1 MSFVALKRIR
11 HHWFSPQLWLR
22 RLVLWGGA
30 ICVGSIAI
38 LFAMGADQSNIL
50 LHRMVAYSPYLPLVV
65 TPAGLALAVYVTR
78 RIFPGA
84 EGSGIP
90 QVIAALQI
98 QEDKLRGSVLSLR
111 IAFGKI
117 VVTLFALLVGAAV
130 GREGPTVQIG
140 ASVMHS
146 LGRFVRFSRQ
156 ETEKGLILAGGAAGV
171 AAAFNT
177 PLAGIVFAIEE
188 MSRSF
193 EERTSGTILTAV
205 IIAGITSLAVIGDYP
220 YFGHTSAVLPL
231 DIAWIAVIVCGA
243 GGGLAGGI
251 FSRLIIASTQ
261 NLPGKAGL
269 FKRNRPILFAAAC
282 GLILAVLG
290 LLSDSTTYGT
300 GYHEARR
307 VLEGDGQVP
316 ALYGVLKLLA
326 TAVSYASGVPGGLFS
341 PSLAVGA
348 GFGVNISEIM
358 PYAPAGAVVLLGMA
372 GYFAGV
378 VQAPITSFVIVIEMT
393 DNHQLAL
400 PLMATALVAAGTSR
414 LICPTPIYKALSEGF
429 LSRTKSTKA
438 GEASGKAA
446 GKAPAGKAGEAQS
459 KPPAA

>member
-1 MSFVALKRIR
+1 VPLVALKRIR

-30 ICVGSIAI
+30 VCVGLIAI
-38 LFAMGADQSNIL
+38 LFAMGADKANL
-50 LHRMVAYSPYLPLVV
+50 VFHRIIAYSPYLPLVI
-65 TPAGLALAVYVTR
+65 TPAGLALAVFVTR

-90 QVIAALQI
+90 QVIASLQI
-98 QEDKLRGSVLSLR
+98 QDAKLRGSVLSLK
-111 IAFGKI
+111 IAVGKI
-117 VVTLFALLVGAAV
+117 VVTLFGLLVGATI

-140 ASVMHS
+140 ASIMHAF
-146 LGRFVRFSRQ
+146 GKFVRFSRQ
-156 ETEKGLILAGGAAGV
+156 ETERGLILAGGAAGV

-205 IIAGITSLAVIGDYP
+205 ILAGITSLAVLGDYP
-220 YFGHTSAVLPL
+220 YFGYTSAFLPL
-231 DIAWIAVIVCGA
+231 DTAWIAVLVCGA
-243 GGGLAGGI
+243 GGGLLGGV
-251 FSRLIIASTQ
+251 FSRLIITSARG
-261 NLPGKAGL
+261 LPGKAGV

-300 GYHEARR
+300 GYHEARS
-307 VLEGDGQVP
+307 VLEGNGQVP
-316 ALYGVLKLLA
+316 VTYGVLKLLA

-348 GFGVNISEIM
+348 GFGVNISSIM
-358 PYAPAGAVVLLGMA
+358 PYAPAGAVILLGMV

-378 VQAPITSFVIVIEMT
+378 VQAPITAFVIVIEMT
-393 DNHQLAL
+393 DNHQLAV
-400 PLMATALVAAGTSR
+400 PLMATALLAAATSR
-414 LICPTPIYKALSEGF
+414 LVCPSPIYKALSEGF
-429 LSRTKSTKA
+429 LTSTRGGKTSEMQAKA
-438 GEASGKAA
+438 QAAKALE
-446 GKAPAGKAGEAQS
+446 PS
-459 KPPAA
+459 PPSPGT

>member
-1 MSFVALKRIR
+1 LSALKRIR

-30 ICVGSIAI
+30 VCVGGVAI
-38 LFAMGADQSNIL
+38 LFAKGAEHANL
-50 LHRMVAYSPYLPLVV
+50 YLHQMIAWSPYLPLVV
-65 TPAGLALAVYVTR
+65 TPAGLALAVYVTQR
-78 RIFPGA
+78 VFAGA

-98 QEDKLRGSVLSLR
+98 QDEKVRNAVLSLKV
-111 IAFGKI
+111 AFGKI
-117 VVTLFALLVGAAV
+117 VVTLFGLVVGAAI

-140 ASVMHS
+140 ASIMHS
-146 LGRFVRFSRQ
+146 IGRFVRFSRH
-156 ETEKGLILAGGAAGV
+156 ETERGLILAGGAAGV

-231 DIAWIAVIVCGA
+231 DKAWIAVLVCGA
-243 GGGLAGGI
+243 SGGLAGGI
-251 FSRLIIASTQ
+251 FSRMIIASARG
-261 NLPGKAGL
+261 LPWNMSL
-269 FKRNRPILFAAAC
+269 FKRNRPVLFAAAC
-282 GLILAVLG
+282 GLVLALLG

-300 GYHEARR
+300 GYHEAQR
-307 VLEGDGQVP
+307 VLEGSGEVP
-316 ALYGVLKLLA
+316 AFYGVLKLLA
-326 TAVSYASGVPGGLFS
+326 TAVSYASGIPGGLFS

-348 GFGVNISEIM
+348 GFGVNISQIM

-378 VQAPITSFVIVIEMT
+378 VQAPITAFVIVIEMT

-400 PLMATALVAAGTSR
+400 PLMATALLAAGTSR
-414 LICPTPIYKALSEGF
+414 LICPWPIYKALSEGF
-429 LSRTKSTKA
+429 MERAKSR
-438 GEASGKAA
+438 AA
-446 GKAPAGKAGEAQS
+446 AAQLPGS
-459 KPPAA
+459 

>member
-1 MSFVALKRIR
+1 VPLTALKRIR

-30 ICVGSIAI
+30 VCVGSAAI
-38 LFAMGADQSNIL
+38 LFAMGAEQANIL
-50 LHRMVAYSPYLPLVV
+50 LHRMIIFSPYLPLVI

-90 QVIAALQI
+90 QVIAALQT
-98 QEDKLRGSVLSLR
+98 QDNKLRSSVLSLKV
-111 IAFGKI
+111 AAGKI
-117 VVTLFALLVGAAV
+117 IVTMFGLVVGAAI

-140 ASVMHS
+140 ASIMHA

-156 ETEKGLILAGGAAGV
+156 ETERGLILAGGAAGV

-205 IIAGITSLAVIGDYP
+205 IIAGITSLAVLGDYP
-220 YFGHTSAVLPL
+220 YFGYTSAVLPL

-251 FSRLIIASTQ
+251 FSRMVIASARG
-261 NLPGKAGL
+261 LPGKAGML
-269 FKRNRPILFAAAC
+269 QRNRPVLFAAAC

-290 LLSDSTTYGT
+290 LLSSSTTYGT
-300 GYHEARR
+300 GYHEARS
-307 VLEGDGQVP
+307 VLEGNGQVP
-316 ALYGVLKLLA
+316 ATYGILKLLA
-326 TAVSYASGVPGGLFS
+326 TAVSYASGIPGGLFS

-348 GFGVNISEIM
+348 GFGVNISAIM

-378 VQAPITSFVIVIEMT
+378 VQAPITAFVIVIEMT

-400 PLMATALVAAGTSR
+400 PLMATALLASGTSR
-414 LICPTPIYKALSEGF
+414 LICPSPIYKALSEGF
-429 LSRTKSTKA
+429 LARSKGGKS
-438 GEASGKAA
+438 GEASAKAQSA
-446 GKAPAGKAGEAQS
+446 KAS
-459 KPPAA
+459 KPPVAAPGS

>member
-1 MSFVALKRIR
+1 MPRSTLRRIR

-22 RLVLWGGA
+22 RLVLWGGGV
-30 ICVGSIAI
+30 CVASIAI
-38 LFAMGADQSNIL
+38 LFAMGAEQANIF
-50 LHRMVAYSPYLPLVV
+50 LHRMIAYSPYLPLVV
-65 TPAGLALAVYVTR
+65 TPAGLALAVWVTQKV
-78 RIFPGA
+78 FPGA

-98 QEDKLRGSVLSLR
+98 PDEKLRGAVLSLK
-111 IAFGKI
+111 IAAGKI
-117 VVTLFALLVGAAV
+117 ALTLFGLVVGAAI

-140 ASVMHS
+140 ASIMHA
-146 LGRFVRFSRQ
+146 LGKFARFSRQ
-156 ETEKGLILAGGAAGV
+156 EAEKGLILAGGAAGV

-205 IIAGITSLAVIGDYP
+205 IIAGITSLGVLGDYS
-220 YFGHTSAVLPL
+220 YFGLTSAVLPL
-231 DIAWIAVIVCGA
+231 DAAWIAVLVCGA
-243 GGGLAGGI
+243 LGGLAGGL
-251 FSRLIIASTQ
+251 FSRMIIASARGLPW
-261 NLPGKAGL
+261 NLST
-269 FKRNRPILFAAAC
+269 FRRNRPIVFAAAC
-282 GLILAVLG
+282 GLVLAVLG

-307 VLEGDGQVP
+307 VLEGSGQLP
-316 ALYGVLKLLA
+316 ELYGVLKLLA
-326 TAVSYASGVPGGLFS
+326 TAVSYATGIPGGLFS

-378 VQAPITSFVIVIEMT
+378 VQAPITAFVIVIEMT
-393 DNHQLAL
+393 DNHGLAL
-400 PLMATALVAAGTSR
+400 PLMATSLLAAGTAR
-414 LICPTPIYKALSEGF
+414 LICPWPVYKALSEGF
-429 LSRTKSTKA
+429 LEKSRR
-438 GEASGKAA
+438 
-446 GKAPAGKAGEAQS
+446 P
-459 KPPAA
+459 

>member
-1 MSFVALKRIR
+1 MPLVALKRIR

-30 ICVGSIAI
+30 VCVGVVAI
-38 LFAMGADQSNIL
+38 GFAMGAEQANVL
-50 LHRMVAYSPYLPLVV
+50 LHRMVGYSPYLPLVI
-65 TPAGLALAVYVTR
+65 TPAGLALAVYVTQ

-98 QEDKLRGSVLSLR
+98 QDDKLRGAVLSLK
-111 IAFGKI
+111 IAAGKI
-117 VVTLFALLVGAAV
+117 VVTLFGLVVGAAI

-140 ASVMHS
+140 ASIMHA
-146 LGRFVRFSRQ
+146 LGKFVRFSRQ
-156 ETEKGLILAGGAAGV
+156 ETERGLILAGGAAGV

-205 IIAGITSLAVIGDYP
+205 IIAGITSLAVLGDYP
-220 YFGHTSAVLPL
+220 YFGYTSAYLPL
-231 DIAWIAVIVCGA
+231 DTAWIAVVVCGA

-251 FSRLIIASTQ
+251 FSRMIVASARG
-261 NLPGKAGL
+261 LPGRMGVL
-269 FKRNRPILFAAAC
+269 KRSRPVLFAALC
-282 GLILAVLG
+282 GLVLAVLG

-300 GYHEARR
+300 GYHEARSA
-307 VLEGDGQVP
+307 LEGNNAVP
-316 ALYGVLKLLA
+316 ASYGLLKLLA
-326 TAVSYASGVPGGLFS
+326 TAVSYASGIPGGLFS

-348 GFGVNISEIM
+348 GFGANMSEIM

-378 VQAPITSFVIVIEMT
+378 VQAPITAFVIVVEMT

-400 PLMATALVAAGTSR
+400 PLMATALVAAATSR
-414 LICPTPIYKALSEGF
+414 LVCPTPVYKALSEGF
-429 LSRTKSTKA
+429 LARSKSARTAEVQAKSQGAKS
-438 GEASGKAA
+438 GEAPAS
-446 GKAPAGKAGEAQS
+446 APGS
-459 KPPAA
+459 

>member
-1 MSFVALKRIR
+1 MPMSTLRRIR

-30 ICVGSIAI
+30 VCVGSIAI
-38 LFAMGADQSNIL
+38 LFAMGAEQANIY
-50 LHRMVAYSPYLPLVV
+50 LHRMLAFSPYLPLVV
-65 TPAGLALAVYVTR
+65 TPAGLALAVWITQKV
-78 RIFPGA
+78 FPGA

-98 QEDKLRGSVLSLR
+98 QDEKLRGAVLSIK
-111 IAFGKI
+111 IAVGKI
-117 VVTLFALLVGAAV
+117 LLTLFALVVGAAI

-140 ASVMHS
+140 ASVMHT
-146 LGRFVRFSRQ
+146 LGRFARFSRQ
-156 ETEKGLILAGGAAGV
+156 EAERGLILAGGAAGV

-205 IIAGITSLAVIGDYP
+205 IIAGVTSLGVLGDYS
-220 YFGHTSAVLPL
+220 YFGYTSAVLPL
-231 DIAWIAVIVCGA
+231 DAAWIAVLVCGA
-243 GGGLAGGI
+243 LGGLAGGV
-251 FSRLIIASTQ
+251 FSRMIIASARGLPW
-261 NLPGKAGL
+261 NLSNFRSK
-269 FKRNRPILFAAAC
+269 RPIVFAAAC
-282 GLILAVLG
+282 GLVLAVLG

-307 VLEGDGQVP
+307 VLEGSGDLP

-326 TAVSYASGVPGGLFS
+326 TAVSYATGIPGGLFS

-348 GFGVNISEIM
+348 GFGVNIADIM

-378 VQAPITSFVIVIEMT
+378 VQAPITAFVIVIEMT
-393 DNHQLAL
+393 DNHGLAL
-400 PLMATALVAAGTSR
+400 PLMATALLAAGTSR
-414 LICPTPIYKALSEGF
+414 LICPWPIYKALSEGF
-429 LSRTKSTKA
+429 LEKSRRARRVDTP
-438 GEASGKAA
+438 
-446 GKAPAGKAGEAQS
+446 AP
-459 KPPAA
+459 PPDS

>member
-1 MSFVALKRIR
+1 VPLTALKRIR

-30 ICVGSIAI
+30 VCVGSIAI
-38 LFAMGADQSNIL
+38 LFAMGAEQANIY

-65 TPAGLALAVYVTR
+65 TPAGLALAVWVTQR
-78 RIFPGA
+78 VFPGA

-98 QEDKLRGSVLSLR
+98 QDEKLRGAMLSIR
-111 IAFGKI
+111 IAAGKI
-117 VVTLFALLVGAAV
+117 ILTLFALVAGASI

-140 ASVMHS
+140 ASVMHA
-146 LGRFVRFSRQ
+146 LGRLVRFSRQ
-156 ETEKGLILAGGAAGV
+156 ETERGLILAGGAAGV

-205 IIAGITSLAVIGDYP
+205 IIAGIASLAVLGDYP
-220 YFGHTSAVLPL
+220 YFGYTSAVLPL
-231 DIAWIAVIVCGA
+231 DAAWIAVLVCGA
-243 GGGLAGGI
+243 GGGLAGGV
-251 FSRLIIASTQ
+251 FSRMIIASARGLPW
-261 NLPGKAGL
+261 NLSSYR
-269 FKRNRPILFAAAC
+269 RNRPVVFAAAC
-282 GLILAVLG
+282 GLLLAVLG
-290 LLSDSTTYGT
+290 LLSESTTYGT

-307 VLEGDGQVP
+307 VLEGSGEVP
-316 ALYGVLKLLA
+316 VLYGVLKLLA
-326 TAVSYASGVPGGLFS
+326 TAVSYATGIPGGLFS

-348 GFGVNISEIM
+348 GFGVNISQIM

-378 VQAPITSFVIVIEMT
+378 VQAPITAFVIVIEMT
-393 DNHQLAL
+393 DNHGLAL
-400 PLMATALVAAGTSR
+400 PLMATALLAAGTSR
-414 LICPTPIYKALSEGF
+414 LICPWPIYKALSEGF
-429 LSRTKSTKA
+429 LARTKR
-438 GEASGKAA
+438 SG
-446 GKAPAGKAGEAQS
+446 GGSPI
-459 KPPAA
+459 PPQGPRS